1 MVLALSVRLA
11 GAIHTY
17 LYAYAP
23 SNVLIRYLR
32 SAGGRKWALP
42 ASLACTIG
50 YLAATAGLTAVLNA
64 GAPGWLNI
72 LGLVAAWNTIKFAG
86 LATLEILLALRR
98 GTGLMLRRSPA
109 RSRRA

>member
-11 GAIHTY
+11 GAIHAY
-17 LYAYAP
+17 LHAYAP
-23 SNVLIRYLR
+23 TNVLIRNLR

-42 ASLACTIG
+42 VSLAFTIG
-50 YLAATAGLTAVLNA
+50 YLAATAGLMAALNA
-64 GAPGWLNI
+64 SAPGWLNI
-72 LGLVAAWNTIKFAG
+72 LGLVAAWNTVKFAC

-98 GTGLMLRRSPA
+98 GTVLLLRRSPA